1 MSSESNKENKSP
13 ERSVYE
19 ALTDWTHLIQN
30 QSMGYPV
37 MISSRKAKSKNNWDF
52 WDKIKSWFGFKK
64 KVAIEVKETD
74 ISMVQYWN
82 RNNSD
87 LNAPIL
93 PLVKRVFA
101 QTIASELV
109 SVQPMSLPTGLLF
122 YMDTPEREDVYTRV
136 VLIEKY
142 KLRKRN
148 PEWLYQSYDFVTYPA
163 MTATTISA
171 PITITSTQEM
181 KDVFGEHNKYDFSK

>member
-1 MSSESNKENKSP
+1 MSSEQNKENKSS

-19 ALTDWTHLIQN
+19 ALTDWNHLIQN
-30 QSMGYPV
+30 QSMGYPI
-37 MISSRKAKSKNNWDF
+37 MISSRKTKSKNNWDF

-64 KVAIEVKETD
+64 KVSIEVRETD
-74 ISMVQYWN
+74 HSWVETHES
-82 RNNSD
+82 NSFPS
-87 LNAPIL
+87 LLPIAQ
-93 PLVKRVFA
+93 RITA
-101 QTIASELV
+101 QTIAFDLV
-109 SVQPMSLPTGLLF
+109 SVQPLSLPKGLLF
-122 YMDTPEREDVYTRV
+122 YMDTQPEREDVYTRV

-163 MTATTISA
+163 MTAATISA

-181 KDVFGEHNKYDFSK
+181 KDVFGEPNKYDFSK